1 MKKILNITLVLM
13 TLAFTS
19 TVFAEILEDI
29 RIECKDAD
37 GKKVC
42 KPIKVG
48 DPVDEGFKLMKGI
61 RVDKTIVDGKAVF
74 KTININKSASQDEIL
89 TFDTNALHYLG
100 EHCACKS
107 QCH

>member
-1 MKKILNITLVLM
+1 VLLYFHSNPFIFHCHNVGPIFVKFVDF
-13 TLAFTS
+13 LAFTS

-48 DPVDEGFKLMKGI
+48 AAVDEGFKLMQQLQIQVPLKVQ
-61 RVDKTIVDGKAVF
+61 R
-74 KTININKSASQDEIL
+74 
-89 TFDTNALHYLG
+89 
-100 EHCACKS
+100 
-107 QCH
+107 